1 MTQTSQ
7 KTSQQ
12 TTKQIQVNNLR
23 LDAEGLNLIKRW
35 EGLRLEAYLCSANVW
50 TIGYGHTKT
59 AKPGMKIT
67 EEKANELL
75 REDVRKFE
83 NLINRIVTVPLTQN
97 QFNALVSWAFNV
109 GENAVKNSTLI
120 RKLNS
125 GDYDAVPF
133 ELMRWN
139 KINGQVNRGL
149 TNRRAAEVGL
159 WARGSFVASN
169 FVEPENPVVSENKEI
184 TSKTIEI
191 GTVAATAGALSP
203 LLSSLSNVPVV
214 VSIVLITAVFMAIFF
229 FWYHKNKK

>member
-1 MTQTSQ
+1 MSQIAQQTSQ
-7 KTSQQ
+7 QSSQR
-12 TTKQIQVNNLR
+12 IQVNNLR
-23 LDAEGLNLIKRW
+23 LDEEGLNLIKRW

-50 TIGYGHTKT
+50 TIGYGHTRT

-67 EEKANELL
+67 EKRANELL

-83 NLINRIVTVPLTQN
+83 NLINRIVTVSLTQN

-109 GENAVKNSTLI
+109 GEGAVRNSTLI

-125 GDYDAVPF
+125 GDYDAVPT

-169 FVEPENPVVSENKEI
+169 FVEPENPVVSENKEV
-184 TSKTIEI
+184 TNRTIEI

-203 LLSSLSNVPVV
+203 VLTSFSNMPVV
-214 VSIVLITAVFMAIFF
+214 VAIVLIAAIFMGFF
-229 FWYHKNKK
+229 FWYHKNKR

>member
-1 MTQTSQ
+1 MSQTAQ
-7 KTSQQ
+7 QASQQ
-12 TTKQIQVNNLR
+12 ATRQAQVNNLS
-23 LDAEGLNLIKRW
+23 LDEEGLNLIKKW

-50 TIGYGHTKT
+50 TIGYGHTRT

-67 EEKANELL
+67 EKRANELL

-109 GENAVKNSTLI
+109 GEGAVRNSTLI

-125 GDYDAVPF
+125 GDYDAVPA

-169 FVEPENPVVSENKEI
+169 FVEPENPIVSENKEA

-203 LLSSLSNVPVV
+203 VLTSFSNMPVV
-214 VSIVLITAVFMAIFF
+214 VAIVLIAAIFMAGF
-229 FWYHKNKK
+229 FWFYKNKK